1 PRGGARR
8 GRRARRLRPP
18 QAGLG
23 GEPARHLLGRL
34 HVPRDR
40 RPDAVVRPTAPVRAG
55 RGPVAPLRGRRRLRA
70 RRRHRDPRHGGR
82 VDGAP
87 DLADLAHAPGRRDAG
102 RGRGPARRL
111 PDGHRPL
118 ATHPPGVL
126 PRLDAGGGR
135 RRAVGLEVRPGGA
148 DDGLRADAE
157 GLRGGRHRRHR
168 LDPRRV
174 PRRHRPRARRGVLRR
189 AAARHLLGLPR
200 RVRVRPAL
208 PDAAGQAHGH
218 PRRVAGEEGM
228 TRERLDTV
236 LYWLLAAGAIAV
248 ALWAQAGW
256 NNYAVRLLTYSGL
269 YVILV
274 VSLNIVNGFVGIFS
288 LGHIGFMAVGA
299 YVSALAT
306 YPLARRPATFPTLPE
321 WFQSL
326 ALPYPVALLLGGAAA
341 ALVAAVIGFP
351 LLRLRGH
358 YLALG
363 SLALL
368 VIVEQL
374 AVNLHPV
381 TRGSRGLAG
390 IPMLTTPLWVWAVA
404 VVVVYVAA
412 RIKSS
417 GFGLLLGA
425 IRLDDVAAAASGVR
439 LTRYKM
445 SAFVVSAFF
454 AGVAGGLWAHLVGV
468 IAPSVFSYDLTFRVI
483 VMLIIGGL

>member
-1 PRGGARR
+1 
-8 GRRARRLRPP
+8 
-18 QAGLG
+18 
-23 GEPARHLLGRL
+23 
-34 HVPRDR
+34 
-40 RPDAVVRPTAPVRAG
+40 
-55 RGPVAPLRGRRRLRA
+55 
-70 RRRHRDPRHGGR
+70 
-82 VDGAP
+82 
-87 DLADLAHAPGRRDAG
+87 
-102 RGRGPARRL
+102 
-111 PDGHRPL
+111 
-118 ATHPPGVL
+118 
-126 PRLDAGGGR
+126 
-135 RRAVGLEVRPGGA
+135 
-148 DDGLRADAE
+148 
-157 GLRGGRHRRHR
+157 
-168 LDPRRV
+168 
-174 PRRHRPRARRGVLRR
+174 
-189 AAARHLLGLPR
+189 
-200 RVRVRPAL
+200 
-208 PDAAGQAHGH
+208 
-218 PRRVAGEEGM
+218 M

-483 VMLIIGGL
+483 VMLIIGGLGSITGSVVGALGLFLLPEAFTYLEGAGTHGLSQLLLAVVLVLVMIFRPNGLLGRRELSLARARDGAGPGGRLGARTTGADRPNPDDA